1 MTMSKWFE
9 NTLLVSGEEPELR
22 WFEQSAKPVQDAF
35 GSKLSL
41 ERLYPMPVAV
51 YPKAI
56 NPAELKARCDDRW
69 YHWCLTHWGTIDIQ
83 EMNRKFENPNSGCG
97 WEFQLHFPEANLN
110 VYRLDVVATI
120 TYGEPESL
128 VYRFVSAEGAPV
140 GWLVK
145 VGGDFALRF
154 KLTYEAPELG
164 VRGVTVVDQGA
175 ILVDECQRYA

>member
-1 MTMSKWFE
+1 MTMLKWFE

-22 WFEQSAKPVQDAF
+22 WFEQSAKPARDAF

-41 ERLYPMPVAV
+41 EQLYPMPTEL
-51 YPKAI
+51 YPERI
-56 NPAELKARCDDRW
+56 EPAMLKARCDDRW
-69 YHWCLTHWGTIDIQ
+69 YHWCLTHWGT
-83 EMNRKFENPNSGCG
+83 
-97 WEFQLHFPEANLN
+97 
-110 VYRLDVVATI
+110 RLDVVATI

-128 VYRFVSAEGAPV
+128 VYHFVSADGAPV

-154 KLTYEAPELG
+154 KLAYEAPELG

-175 ILVDECQRYA
+175 ILVDECQRYV